1 MPARPVVPALGRTS
15 PIRRARHESLSA
27 QTAQPS
33 PQTPIAVK
41 IVQTGDP
48 ADHQNPSRQREKRQ
62 GENFRFIGARLQEA
76 AIVPASG
83 EEAQKGVGVNAGGGI
98 DEHLGLVVAG
108 GAQLQLSRVKPAG
121 GRVGLH
127 RRINRASCG
136 CGLNGMRLRR
146 PCFRSG
152 NRRWP
157 DEDRGGM
164 RVDERGSCR
173 TCGRHRQNRRQRGGQ
188 NRDDDKTWQ
197 VDPHSPG
204 ARANPTPGRTQLSR
218 DRRMGALTKKYNKNY
233 AYRLSLLPRGCRY
246 REGPPRR
253 RSRPVGLPGGQICWI
268 AESSH

>member
-1 MPARPVVPALGRTS
+1 MPARPAVPALGRTS

-27 QTAQPS
+27 QTAQPA

-108 GAQLQLSRVKPAG
+108 GAQLQLSPVKPAG

-136 CGLNGMRLRR
+136 RGINGMRLRR
-146 PCFRSG
+146 PCFCFRQQAVA
-152 NRRWP
+152 RR
-157 DEDRGGM
+157 G
-164 RVDERGSCR
+164 
-173 TCGRHRQNRRQRGGQ
+173 
-188 NRDDDKTWQ
+188 
-197 VDPHSPG
+197 
-204 ARANPTPGRTQLSR
+204 
-218 DRRMGALTKKYNKNY
+218 
-233 AYRLSLLPRGCRY
+233 
-246 REGPPRR
+246 PRR
-253 RSRPVGLPGGQICWI
+253 DACRRAGQLPDLRSASTKPPATRRPKPR
-268 AESSH
+268 